1 MVGAVGPHHNPL
13 LPRTHLPL
21 LKYWYLGDEESG
33 RKSRPIGSMLVPHP
47 RPLQVFPSLH
57 TFTSALSPRPTRPA
71 IRPPSSPACMSLLW
85 EGLMLTTCPIR
96 YSPVPPGIHLSLSH
110 LAPAPTPM
118 SQATH
123 PRGWG
128 RTATACPSC
137 MGVGAGLRRGWEE
150 APWVPGGLEPTAFP
164 GGALRIRTGALRS
177 EEGAGSWPGL
187 LQVGTPQGPPH
198 YLPWVWVWGLIP
210 TLSTPC
216 WRLCPRA
223 RPP

>member
-57 TFTSALSPRPTRPA
+57 TCSVPSPHWASHQASQQPSLHVSPLGRPHA
-71 IRPPSSPACMSLLW
+71 
-85 EGLMLTTCPIR
+85 
-96 YSPVPPGIHLSLSH
+96 YYLSH
-110 LAPAPTPM
+110 PTLPQPPPQCPRSLTLEAGGEPQQLVLPAW
-118 SQATH
+118 A
-123 PRGWG
+123 G
-128 RTATACPSC
+128 
-137 MGVGAGLRRGWEE
+137 GAGLRRGWEE

-164 GGALRIRTGALRS
+164 GGALRVRTGALRS
-177 EEGAGSWPGL
+177 EEGAGSWSGL

-198 YLPWVWVWGLIP
+198 HLPWVWVWGLIP
-210 TLSTPC
+210 TLLTPC